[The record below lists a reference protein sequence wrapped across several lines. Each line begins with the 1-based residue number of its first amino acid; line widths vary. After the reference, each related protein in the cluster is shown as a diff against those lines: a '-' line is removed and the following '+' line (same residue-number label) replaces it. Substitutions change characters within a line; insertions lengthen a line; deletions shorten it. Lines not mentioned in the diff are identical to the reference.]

1 MFKDISAKAGVKVPQ
16 CAFAWVDL
24 KRGKHFFWEHLSNCL
39 RWFVHRIGHKKTH
52 EYQILKETPRSSRK
66 PAGKTGIQIFMT
78 TTVFSRFCCC
88 CWQVLKWKYSFGP
101 AQVERSCRRKDIA
114 GVSFSKRDKGEFD
127 DGRGSSLEIAATH
140 ESSSPGAAC
149 YTIFQQSS
157 ATLSFTGHIQDVSA
171 TAAVTT
177 DKCWPLNAPFSLSF
191 QVDRTPSS

>member
-1 MFKDISAKAGVKVPQ
+1 MLLLGWILKEGNISFGNIYLIV
-16 CAFAWVDL
+16 CVDL
-24 KRGKHFFWEHLSNCL
+24 STEL
-39 RWFVHRIGHKKTH
+39 GHKKTH

-78 TTVFSRFCCC
+78 ATAFSRFCCC
-88 CWQVLKWKYSFGP
+88 CWKVLKWKYSFGP

-177 DKCWPLNAPFSLSF
+177 DKC
-191 QVDRTPSS
+191 